1 MADPLR
7 VPLPAKKGS
16 KLFDMTLSKLLTHH
30 LFPLGP
36 LGQVSTDD
44 GGHGWP
50 GDISTT
56 SKSLLPGHVRR
67 EPGEV
72 GRKVAW
78 MAAGRPRITTTE
90 HP

>member
-1 MADPLR
+1 MADPPPR
-7 VPLPAKKGS
+7 ASSREKGS

-56 SKSLLPGHVRR
+56 SKSLQPGHVRR

-78 MAAGRPRITTTE
+78 MATGRPRITTTE